1 MSVSS
6 SVFQSHTLFLAFL
19 STLAFNR
26 SCTAT
31 MSPLKEAL
39 MSAVSPSYTHIVGGR
54 GAMQTVS
61 LNEVYEEEHI
71 KKGVNEKRTTNG

>member
-1 MSVSS
+1 
-6 SVFQSHTLFLAFL
+6 
-19 STLAFNR
+19 
-26 SCTAT
+26 